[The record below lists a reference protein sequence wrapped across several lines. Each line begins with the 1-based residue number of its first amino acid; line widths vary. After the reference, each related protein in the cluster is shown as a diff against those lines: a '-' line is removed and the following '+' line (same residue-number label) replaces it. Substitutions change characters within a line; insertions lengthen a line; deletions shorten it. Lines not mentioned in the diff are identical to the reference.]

1 MGGKSKNQSAS
12 GYDNFVQVLDLPM
25 PKSARLRKARDVFA
39 ATSHANWEIG
49 SFDALEATPDIHELA
64 RWSVV
69 AAIEKQ
75 RMEAP

>member
-39 ATSHANWEIG
+39 ATSHAKLGNGI
-49 SFDALEATPDIHELA
+49 P
-64 RWSVV
+64 
-69 AAIEKQ
+69 
-75 RMEAP
+75 